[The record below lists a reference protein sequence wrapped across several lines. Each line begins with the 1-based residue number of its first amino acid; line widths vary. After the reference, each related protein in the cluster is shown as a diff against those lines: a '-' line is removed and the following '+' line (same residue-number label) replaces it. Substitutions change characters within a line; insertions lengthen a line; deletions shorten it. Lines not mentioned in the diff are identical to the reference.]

1 MNSSK
6 SDKRIASA
14 ETADE
19 KDWKAEEDKKELEFV
34 HDRLKQIEQDFGVS
48 KEMVCTI
55 WTEVSGELS
64 KVRQALD
71 GKNVKKWSFII

>member
-6 SDKRIASA
+6 SDKRVAST

-34 HDRLKQIEQDFGVS
+34 HDRLRQIE
-48 KEMVCTI
+48 
-55 WTEVSGELS
+55 
-64 KVRQALD
+64 
-71 GKNVKKWSFII
+71 